1 MFFFCLNSKKS
12 TTDERKENLYLLA
25 CQRFSLLPHKGSIIL
40 STQETGKER
49 KEGEKRKTEGKITGN
64 LHKIQL
70 SECRFFIFS
79 FSIFCPFLPLPFL
92 PLFPDFPAIS

>member
-49 KEGEKRKTEGKITGN
+49 KEGKKEKLKEKS
-64 LHKIQL
+64 L
-70 SECRFFIFS
+70 
-79 FSIFCPFLPLPFL
+79 
-92 PLFPDFPAIS
+92 AICIRYN